1 MRTPCHRASGSQG
14 TVDLFRKHL
23 EGLDRPNPDTMTS
36 RSEPDELVGSPDL
49 DQARLSSHALVAELG
64 QAALDGVPAGTL
76 VGPASRVVCDALG
89 LERSMILLRDR
100 ASGQLEL
107 GAAHGWPDEMELERT
122 IMTTARFHESA
133 ISSEKPVVS
142 DVVGSSQGP
151 LRSLSKERS
160 DVLSVR
166 IPGRASPF
174 GIISVFAPDRRGFPP
189 DAGDFIRSIA
199 NILGAKLQSEASTRA
214 QRRHIRFQAALAE
227 CAQALL
233 VHSEENPL
241 EQAARALL
249 SATDAESVFIERNVM
264 HPEMGFCSQTV
275 AEADRPG
282 MSASKADA
290 GSDYWDVT
298 PWEQMPTSRAHLE
311 RGEPFFLVP
320 SELTGVE
327 YDLYEAD
334 PFHTKS
340 ELDIP
345 IFVRGEWV
353 GLIAFSESEVARE
366 WEDQDLMLLKAA
378 ALMVGAYWEAEVTN
392 EELKSLIAS
401 KDQLIASVSHELR
414 TPLTSVVGFAKLLEI
429 EGSDLAVDER
439 AMVIRTIA
447 EEGVDLA
454 NIIDDLLVAAKAE
467 SGTLELV
474 SVPIDLRAQ
483 AAQVVE
489 ACRPEDVQRILV
501 SDHAVRAE
509 GDPARVRQILRNLIS
524 NAIRYGGDS
533 IRVEFAGDADW
544 STVRVV
550 DDGPGIPVEKRDR
563 VFESYYRGEEDPGLA
578 GSMGLG
584 LSISRQLAERM
595 GGQLSYGYLDH
606 ESVFE
611 LRLPRID

>member
-1 MRTPCHRASGSQG
+1 MRTM
-14 TVDLFRKHL
+14 T
-23 EGLDRPNPDTMTS
+23 TS
-36 RSEPDELVGSPDL
+36 RSEPRQLLGSPDL
-49 DQARLSSHALVAELG
+49 DQPLSSHALVAELG

-76 VGPASRVVCDALG
+76 LAPAARVVCDALG
-89 LERSMILLRDR
+89 LERSIILLRDR
-100 ASGQLEL
+100 ATGQLTL
-107 GAAHGWPDEMELERT
+107 GASHGWADVSEL
-122 IMTTARFHESA
+122 HHVLK
-133 ISSEKPVVS
+133 SSELFHQSVVS
-142 DVVGSSQGP
+142 SEESFH
-151 LRSLSKERS
+151 LS
-160 DVLSVR
+160 DVHADGVSLDPGVFSEPNVAAVVAVR

-174 GIISVFAPDRRGFPP
+174 GSISVFADDGSRIPP
-189 DAGDFIRSIA
+189 DAIDFLRSIA
-199 NILGAKLQSEASTRA
+199 NVLGGKLQSEASTRA
-214 QRRHIRFQAALAE
+214 QRRHTRFQAALAE

-249 SATDAESVFIERNVM
+249 SATDAESVFIERNVL
-264 HPEMGFCSQTV
+264 HPELGLCSRTV

-282 MSASKADA
+282 TAASRLDPRY
-290 GSDYWDVT
+290 DYWELT
-298 PWEQMPTSRAHLE
+298 PWDQMPTSRAHLE
-311 RGEPFFLVP
+311 RGDPFFLVP

-327 YDLYEAD
+327 FDLYQAD

-345 IFVRGEWV
+345 IFVRGEWA

-378 ALMVGAYWEAEVTN
+378 AHMVGAYWEAEEAN
-392 EELKSLIAS
+392 QELKRLIAS

-429 EGSDLAVDER
+429 EGSDLEADER

-467 SGTLELV
+467 SGTLEVV

-489 ACRPEDVQRILV
+489 ACRPEDVQRIVV
-501 SDHAVRAE
+501 SDDSVRAG

-524 NAIRYGGDS
+524 NAIRYGGDH
-533 IRVEFAGDADW
+533 IRVEFAVEDGW
-544 STVRVV
+544 SAVRVV
-550 DDGPGIPVEKRDR
+550 DDGRGIPNEKRDR

-595 GGQLSYGYLDH
+595 HGTLSYNYVGG
-606 ESVFE
+606 ESLFE
-611 LRLPRID
+611 LRLPVMN

>member
-1 MRTPCHRASGSQG
+1 MT
-14 TVDLFRKHL
+14 
-23 EGLDRPNPDTMTS
+23 TS
-36 RSEPDELVGSPDL
+36 RSEPHQVLGSPDL
-49 DQARLSSHALVAELG
+49 DQALSPHALVAELG

-76 VGPASRVVCDALG
+76 LGPAARVVCDALQ
-89 LERSMILLRDR
+89 LERSIILLRDR
-100 ASGQLEL
+100 ATGQLTL
-107 GAAHGWPDEMELERT
+107 GASHGWDDASALDRALASSE
-122 IMTTARFHESA
+122 RFHQM
-133 ISSEKPVVS
+133 VVS
-142 DVVGSSQGP
+142 SDEPVLVSRIDRDEQFEVPREFVDTGLTAVVAT
-151 LRSLSKERS
+151 
-160 DVLSVR
+160 R

-174 GIISVFAPDRRGFPP
+174 GSISVFADDQRRIPA
-189 DAGDFIRSIA
+189 DAADFIRSIA
-199 NILGAKLQSEASTRA
+199 NVLGGKLQSEASTRA
-214 QRRHIRFQAALAE
+214 QRRHTRFQAALAD

-249 SATDAESVFIERNVM
+249 SATDAESVFIERNVT
-264 HPEMGFCSQTV
+264 HPELGLCSQTI

-282 MSASKADA
+282 TAASRLDPKY
-290 GSDYWDVT
+290 DYWDLT
-298 PWEQMPTSRAHLE
+298 PWDQMPLSREHLE

-327 YDLYEAD
+327 YDLYQAD

-378 ALMVGAYWEAEVTN
+378 AHMVGAYWEAEVAN
-392 EELKSLIAS
+392 EELKRLIAS

-429 EGSDLAVDER
+429 EGSDLEADER

-467 SGTLELV
+467 SGTLEVV

-489 ACRPEDVQRILV
+489 ACRPEDVQRIVV
-501 SDHAVRAE
+501 SDDMVRAE
-509 GDPARVRQILRNLIS
+509 GDPARVRQILRNLLS
-524 NAIRYGGDS
+524 NAIRYGGDR
-533 IRVEFAGDADW
+533 IRMEFGVEAGL
-544 STVRVV
+544 STVRVI
-550 DDGPGIPVEKRDR
+550 DDGPGIPDEKRDR
-563 VFESYYRGEEDPGLA
+563 VFESYYRGVEDPGLA

-595 GGQLSYGYLDH
+595 HGALSYAYVAG
-606 ESVFE
+606 ESIFE
-611 LRLPRID
+611 LRLPGID

>member
-1 MRTPCHRASGSQG
+1 
-14 TVDLFRKHL
+14 
-23 EGLDRPNPDTMTS
+23 MTS
-36 RSEPDELVGSPDL
+36 FSEPDELLGSSDL
-49 DQARLSSHALVAELG
+49 DHATLSSHALVAELG

-76 VGPASRVVCDALG
+76 LGPAARVVCDALG
-89 LERSMILLRDR
+89 LERAAILLRDR
-100 ASGQLEL
+100 ASGQLDL
-107 GAAHGWPDEMELERT
+107 GASHGWSDDSELER
-122 IMTTARFHESA
+122 ALAVSSGFHEMVITSD
-133 ISSEKPVVS
+133 EPVVAN
-142 DVVGSSQGP
+142 D
-151 LRSLSKERS
+151 LSKSSRTGTHE
-160 DVLSVR
+160 VSVEGAALAAR

-174 GIISVFAPDRRGFPP
+174 GVISVFAHHAHDIPLN
-189 DAGDFIRSIA
+189 AGDFIRSIA

-214 QRRHIRFQAALAE
+214 QRRHIRFQSALAE

-233 VHSEENPL
+233 VHSEQNPL

-264 HPEMGFCSQTV
+264 HPDLGLCSQTV

-282 MSASKADA
+282 TAASRLDP
-290 GSDYWDVT
+290 GYDYWDLT
-298 PWEQMPTSRAHLE
+298 PWDQMPTSRAHLE

-334 PFHTKS
+334 PFQTTS

-345 IFVRGEWV
+345 IFVRNEWA

-378 ALMVGAYWEAEVTN
+378 AQMVGAYWEAEAAN
-392 EELKSLIAS
+392 EDLKRLIAS

-429 EGSDLAVDER
+429 EGSDLEPEER
-439 AMVIRTIA
+439 GMVIRTIA

-467 SGTLELV
+467 SGTLEVV

-489 ACRPEDVQRILV
+489 ACRPEDVRRILV
-501 SDHAVRAE
+501 SDETVRAE
-509 GDPARVRQILRNLIS
+509 GDPARVRQVLRNLVS
-524 NAIRYGGDS
+524 NAIRYGGDH
-533 IRVEFAGDADW
+533 IRVGFASDDIW

-550 DDGPGIPVEKRDR
+550 DDGLGIPAEKRDR

-595 GGQLSYGYLDH
+595 GGHLSYEYLDD

-611 LRLPRID
+611 LRLRRID

>member
-1 MRTPCHRASGSQG
+1 MFN
-14 TVDLFRKHL
+14 VD
-23 EGLDRPNPDTMTS
+23 
-36 RSEPDELVGSPDL
+36 
-49 DQARLSSHALVAELG
+49 
-64 QAALDGVPAGTL
+64 
-76 VGPASRVVCDALG
+76 
-89 LERSMILLRDR
+89 
-100 ASGQLEL
+100 
-107 GAAHGWPDEMELERT
+107 GA
-122 IMTTARFHESA
+122 
-133 ISSEKPVVS
+133 
-142 DVVGSSQGP
+142 
-151 LRSLSKERS
+151 
-160 DVLSVR
+160 VLAVR

-174 GIISVFAPDRRGFPP
+174 GLISVFTRDEHDIPP
-189 DAGDFIRSIA
+189 NAGDFIRSIA
-199 NILGAKLQSEASTRA
+199 NILGGKLQSEASTRA
-214 QRRHIRFQAALAE
+214 QRRHIRFQSALAE

-233 VHSEENPL
+233 VHSEQNPL

-249 SATDAESVFIERNVM
+249 SATDAESVFVERNVM
-264 HPEMGFCSQTV
+264 HPELGLCSQIV

-282 MSASKADA
+282 TAASRLDS
-290 GSDYWDVT
+290 GYDYWDLT
-298 PWEQMPTSRAHLE
+298 PWDRMPTSRDHLE

-327 YDLYEAD
+327 FDLYAAD
-334 PFHTKS
+334 PFSTKS

-378 ALMVGAYWEAEVTN
+378 AQMVGAYWEAEVTN
-392 EELKSLIAS
+392 EELTRLIAS

-429 EGSDLAVDER
+429 EGSDLESGER

-467 SGTLELV
+467 SGTLEVV

-489 ACRPEDVQRILV
+489 ACRPEDVQRIHI
-501 SDHAVRAE
+501 SDEAIRGAE
-509 GDPARVRQILRNLIS
+509 GDPARVRQVLRNLVS
-524 NAIRYGGDS
+524 NAIRYGGHH
-533 IRVEFAGDADW
+533 IRVEFASDDDW

-550 DDGPGIPVEKRDR
+550 DDGLGIPAEKRDR

-595 GGQLSYGYLDH
+595 GGNLSYEYLDD

-611 LRLPRID
+611 LRLPRSIDPA